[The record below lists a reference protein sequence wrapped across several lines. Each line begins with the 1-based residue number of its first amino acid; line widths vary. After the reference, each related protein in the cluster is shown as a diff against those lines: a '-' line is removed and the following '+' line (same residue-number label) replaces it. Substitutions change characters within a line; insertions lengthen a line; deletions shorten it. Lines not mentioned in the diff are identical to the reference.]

1 MNTTHKTLQ
10 PGRLLRDEGHEY
22 LANLQVLTRELDR
35 AMKAVVD
42 QELPSLQ
49 DSLDLQQ
56 AACAQLSFLA
66 HCVNARAVQDIEDLD
81 LTVAP
86 LDPDLAG
93 EIRETAETLIIL
105 NRNYSAL
112 LRHSEDTLRLFAEL
126 FRCYQGWAQSPHGNK
141 NAPSTWSCEG

>member
-1 MNTTHKTLQ
+1 MDNKNKTLK
-10 PGRLLRDEGHEY
+10 PGRLRRDEGHEY
-22 LANLQVLTRELDR
+22 LANLQVLGRELDR

-49 DSLDLQQ
+49 DSLYLQQ
-56 AACAQLSFLA
+56 AACAQLNFLA
-66 HCVNARAVQDIEDLD
+66 QRVHTRGAEQADLD
-81 LTVAP
+81 AAP
-86 LDPDLAG
+86 LDPGLAA
-93 EIRETAETLIIL
+93 EIREAAESLVLL

-126 FRCYQGWAQSPHGNK
+126 FRCYQGWSQPSHGNK